1 MVLQLGP
8 SALAGKGRCCPY
20 ETRSR
25 MATVTYINEDIT
37 SQSSMKITA
46 VPSGTVT
53 NSSTV
58 GSWNT
63 RFKRG
68 DRRRKPKVLDSTPYE
83 FYKRVYTGP
92 RGTGSVRVSG
102 SVVRTLSGTAGGMAG
117 YRVDPD
123 GKTIDS
129 NLIDIARVS
138 ALSKMNLRD
147 IDVGTAFLESGKT
160 ADLVYDLASKLV
172 NVMKH
177 VKRRNGRGVLNELGL
192 DHSGSRGSGF
202 VDMYLAYQYGVR
214 PAMQDI
220 ARAVQALTRTDPEN
234 WVIRK
239 SGTAE
244 KSRDYHR
251 QAAYAECAVLTQSSY
266 KQTCRVIARA
276 QRREITLEQ
285 DRLWALG
292 LDNPLATAYEVTPYS
307 FVLDW
312 AIPIGD
318 WLSAVNSGKYYKDWE
333 LTTTSVITEE
343 TRYLPAVVTAGS
355 GGSIRYEGNFRGAY
369 ETYYLNRTVSK
380 AFPFTGIPVKNPLSL
395 DHMASALS
403 LYASHLAR
411 NGEPPRYLRY

>member
-1 MVLQLGP
+1 MQPLQAW
-8 SALAGKGRCCPY
+8 SD
-20 ETRSR
+20 R
-25 MATVTYINEDIT
+25 MTTVIYINEDT
-37 SQSSMKITA
+37 TALSSKKTVA
-46 VPSGTVT
+46 VPSGETTNATVI
-53 NSSTV
+53 

-63 RFKRG
+63 RFKKG
-68 DRRRKPKVLDSTPYE
+68 ERRRKPKVLDSTPYE
-83 FYKRVYTGP
+83 FFKRVYNGP
-92 RGTGSVRVSG
+92 RGTGTVRESG
-102 SVVRTLSGTAGGMAG
+102 KTVRTISGTAGGMAA

-147 IDVGTAFLESGKT
+147 IDVGTALLESGKT
-160 ADLVYDLASKLV
+160 ADLITGLASTLV

-202 VDMYLAYQYGVR
+202 VDMHLAYQYGVR

-220 ARAVQALTRTDPEN
+220 AGAVSALTRMDPEN
-234 WVIRK
+234 WVVRK
-239 SGTAE
+239 TGTSV
-244 KSRDYHR
+244 KSSDYYR
-251 QAAYAECAVLTQSSY
+251 KAAYAECAVETKSEY

-292 LDNPLATAYEVTPYS
+292 LDNPIATAWEVTPYS
-307 FVLDW
+307 FVYDW
-312 AIPIGD
+312 AFPIGD

-333 LTTTSVITEE
+333 LTTTSVVSEATK
-343 TRYLPAVVTAGS
+343 YLPATVSAGT
-355 GGSIRYEGNFRGAY
+355 GGRIRYDGNFRGTL
-369 ETYYLNRTVSK
+369 ETFYLKRTVSK
-380 AFPFTGIPVKNPLSL
+380 GFPFTGVPVKNPLSL
-395 DHMASALS
+395 SHMANALS

-411 NGEPPRYLRY
+411 NGEPPRFLRY